1 MSVDVQT
8 QHITMM
14 IRSVA
19 ALALLAGV
27 DADYTKVT
35 WDTPT
40 VEPSK
45 NTKGQP
51 VISGGMPVRRD
62 AHHNAG
68 WHAAPPSGG
77 LSLGGPAASVRSIR
91 STPPTI

>member
-1 MSVDVQT
+1 
-8 QHITMM
+8 MM

-68 WHAAPPSGG
+68 WHRRLRVAGH
-77 LSLGGPAASVRSIR
+77 LVEPAASVRSIR

>member
-1 MSVDVQT
+1 
-8 QHITMM
+8 MM

-62 AHHNAG
+62 AHHNG
-68 WHAAPPSGG
+68 WHRRLRVAC
-77 LSLGGPAASVRSIR
+77 SLGGTSSQVSPQRACGQSGAPHPQYDV
-91 STPPTI
+91 